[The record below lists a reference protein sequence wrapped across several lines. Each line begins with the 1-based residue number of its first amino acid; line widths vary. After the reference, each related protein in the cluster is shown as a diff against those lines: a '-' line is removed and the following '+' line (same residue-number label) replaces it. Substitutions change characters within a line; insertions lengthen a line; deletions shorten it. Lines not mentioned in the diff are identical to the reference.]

1 MSVAKVAASRRNS
14 SLSTGPRT
22 DGGKAASSRNATRHG
37 ILSAVPIVAGDRTA
51 DLEAF
56 DAALRA
62 DLRPEGAVES
72 LLADRAIACAWR
84 LRRAA
89 RAERDVLERELRDE
103 SASPLGPGRRG
114 PPRPRPRRRPRRKGN
129 RRSRTPCPLRNVARA
144 LDVPRDA
151 RARAPEGRAPRG
163 VPLTADND
171 RRTRRDGHTG
181 RLARRV
187 AGATA

>member
-37 ILSAVPIVAGDRTA
+37 ILSAVPIVAGERTA

-89 RAERDVLERELRDE
+89 RAERDVLERELRE
-103 SASPLGPGRRG
+103 
-114 PPRPRPRRRPRRKGN
+114 
-129 RRSRTPCPLRNVARA
+129 ARA
-144 LDVPRDA
+144 QARLDRDDGGRPDLGLAVVRDA
-151 RARAPEGRAPRG
+151 RA
-163 VPLTADND
+163 
-171 RRTRRDGHTG
+171 TG
-181 RLARRV
+181 AVERLARYEMSLERSMYRAMHELERRKAARQGVYLSPPTTIDVLV
-187 AGATA
+187 ATGTPDA